1 MKATKSTASTKNNV
15 EIEKLIGC
23 VIFAGKD
30 VMKFACW
37 RGEIGYYSQES
48 IHSNKICMATA
59 KQTGAATSTLVQP
72 KTIR

>member
-15 EIEKLIGC
+15 ESEKLIGC
-23 VIFAGKD
+23 VICAGKD
-30 VMKFACW
+30 VIKFACW

-48 IHSNKICMATA
+48 IHNNKIYMATA
-59 KQTGAATSTLVQP
+59 IQTDAATSTLAQP